1 MISWRLIFCY
11 LPGLLLMLAVVL
23 CPAIVNASSASFPGQ
38 WQQVASGT
46 DGCATCWVE
55 ISRNGPVLKVTG
67 KDGWFA
73 VMHLGR
79 AGGGFSAEGIGRW
92 SDGGDSHYRGQP
104 FDIRIAL
111 VDRHLYMDMTVKM
124 EDGSTRAVRAI
135 FDKRRT
141 AKTSRLPV
149 IHS

>member
-1 MISWRLIFCY
+1 MVR
-11 LPGLLLMLAVVL
+11 GD
-23 CPAIVNASSASFPGQ
+23 AS
-38 WQQVASGT
+38 
-46 DGCATCWVE
+46 
-55 ISRNGPVLKVTG
+55 R
-67 KDGWFA
+67 
-73 VMHLGR
+73 R